1 MPSLKEHEE
10 QSTKRYGKPFTEL
23 HQWMDEPSQILRGS
37 HRKFRHDPDVTPLE
51 TKKMFGE
58 NADNACLD
66 HIFLDKATSREK
78 EKIRKENNM
87 GGKNT
92 SIRLG
97 DTLED
102 LIEQYVAFTGL
113 SRSDVIRQ
121 TLSEGLFQRTKFA
134 QFKRFEEWIG
144 EREAFTLMTKC
155 EKCSSDKRLVFFH
168 IDGNIDNN
176 STNNIVTLCIPCIN
190 AFQSWKIKENSV
202 EKFIEWF
209 FS

>member
-1 MPSLKEHEE
+1 
-10 QSTKRYGKPFTEL
+10 
-23 HQWMDEPSQILRGS
+23 MDEPSQMLSGS
-37 HRKFRHDPDVTPLE
+37 HRKFRHDPNITPLE

-78 EKIRKENNM
+78 EIRRKENNM

-97 DTLED
+97 NTLDE
-102 LIEQYVAFTGL
+102 LIDQYTAFTGL
-113 SRSDVIRQ
+113 SRSDVMRQ
-121 TLSEGLFQRTKFA
+121 TLSEGLFHKTKFA
-134 QFKRFEEWIG
+134 QFQHFEEWIG
-144 EREAFTLMTKC
+144 QREAFTLLTKC
-155 EKCSSDKRLVFFH
+155 EKCGSEKCLGFFH
-168 IDGNIDNN
+168 IDGNIDNI

-190 AFQSWKIKENSV
+190 AFQSWKLNQNGI

-209 FS
+209 FA